1 MAIVFSRLTG
11 TFNGTFQFGKGGV
24 KVKTSSGSLSVR
36 DAGDANPATLIAL
49 STKLGTSTGN
59 AVIKAPNAAEVNFR
73 DAADAADAAIT
84 VLSAKINNNAV
95 VKAANA
101 AEVNIRNAADSAD
114 AKVTALSAT
123 INGNAQIKATNAAE
137 VNLRNAADSADAKVT
152 ALSATI
158 NGNAQIKSTTG
169 GIINFR
175 NGADNADAKIIAG
188 EIQTL
193 STGLHFDSH
202 GYIKDGGTDGI
213 LLVTLEDGTTPGVI
227 RVGSPTNGNDAV
239 NLTYFNAN
247 VSSSAAQI
255 RKASIASGGYATSY
269 TGATTVPDNAVITRC
284 VVDVLLALDATI
296 TIKVGTDEV
305 GQTER
310 FQATTDND
318 SQIVSSYE
326 TTPFVTMKTSGSS
339 STQKLLITLS
349 SLPTVG
355 TVNVYVEYLIPQA
368 W

>member
-1 MAIVFSRLTG
+1 MAIVFSRLSG
-11 TFNGTFQFGKGGV
+11 TFSGTFQFGKGGV
-24 KVKTSSGSLSVR
+24 KVKTSAGALAVR
-36 DAGDANPATLIAL
+36 DAGDANPVTLIAL

-59 AVIKAPNAAEVNFR
+59 AVIKAPNAGEVNIR
-73 DAADAADAAIT
+73 DAADAADAVITVLSTKLNNNAVLKAPNAGEVNIRNGADAADAAIT
-84 VLSAKINNNAV
+84 VLSAKINNNAQI
-95 VKAANA
+95 KATSA
-101 AEVNIRNAADSAD
+101 AEVNLRNGADSAD

-123 INGNAQIKATNAAE
+123 INGNAQIKAT
-137 VNLRNAADSADAKVT
+137 T
-152 ALSATI
+152 SAT
-158 NGNAQIKSTTG
+158 
-169 GIINFR
+169 INFR

-202 GYIKDGGTDGI
+202 GYIKDSGTDGI

-227 RVGSPTNGNDAV
+227 RVGAPSNGNDVV

-247 VSSSAAQI
+247 ASTSAAQI
-255 RKASIASGGYATSY
+255 RKVVIASGGYATTY
-269 TGATTVPDNAVITRC
+269 TGATNLPDNAIITRC

-296 TIKVGTDEV
+296 TIKVGTDEA

-310 FQATTDND
+310 FQLVADND
-318 SQIVSSYE
+318 SQVVNTYE
-326 TTPFVTMKTSGSS
+326 TTPFVTMKTTGASA
-339 STQKLLITLS
+339 TQKLLVTLS

>member
-11 TFNGTFQFGKGGV
+11 TFNSTFQFGKGGV
-24 KVKTSSGSLSVR
+24 KVKTASNTLSVR
-36 DAGDANPATLIAL
+36 DAGDANPAAITAL
-49 STKLGTSTGN
+49 STLLGVSTGN

-73 DAADAADAAIT
+73 NAADNADAVVT

-95 VKAANA
+95 IKSTSA
-101 AEVNIRNAADSAD
+101 AEVNLRNAADNAD

-123 INGNAQIKATNAAE
+123 INGNAQIKATSAAE

-158 NGNAQIKSTTG
+158 NGNAQIKATSGAT
-169 GIINFR
+169 INFR
-175 NGADNADAKIIAG
+175 NGADNGDAKIIAG

-193 STGLHFDSH
+193 STGIHFDSH
-202 GYIKDGGTDGI
+202 GYIKDGGTDGV
-213 LLVTLEDGTTPGVI
+213 LLVMLEDGTTPGVI
-227 RVGSPTNGNDAV
+227 RVGSPSNGNDAV
-239 NLTYFNAN
+239 NLSYFNGNA
-247 VSSSAAQI
+247 SPSAAQV
-255 RKASIASGGYATSY
+255 RKVAIASGGYAATY
-269 TGATTVPDNAVITRC
+269 TGASNLPDNAVITRC
-284 VVDVLLALDATI
+284 VVDVLLALDAGI

-318 SQIVSSYE
+318 SQVVSSYD
-326 TTPFVTMKTSGSS
+326 TAPFVTMKTTGSS
-339 STQKLLITLS
+339 ATQKLLVTLS